1 MVWSE
6 CWKQNPTAEVSP
18 PSGKHSLFLSNT
30 RHSEQVA
37 FCLNWEQTLVGLR
50 WISFFFNKIIY
61 LFIFIFACVGSLLLH
76 TGFL

>member
-18 PSGKHSLFLSNT
+18 PSGKHTLFLSNT
-30 RHSEQVA
+30 RYSEKVA

-50 WISFFFNKIIY
+50 WIS
-61 LFIFIFACVGSLLLH
+61 LF
-76 TGFL
+76 